1 MLFRVREAAGTPYHA
16 GTWISADGQTQVLQG
31 EQIQL
36 QALAWSKQDNGVE
49 MPTRWRVQVP
59 SQGVDLQVDALEP
72 KAWMH
77 TSFPYWEGPVRIS
90 GSVGGRGYLEMTGY

>member
-1 MLFRVREAAGTPYHA
+1 
-16 GTWISADGQTQVLQG
+16 
-31 EQIQL
+31 
-36 QALAWSKQDNGVE
+36 

-59 SQGVDLQVDALEP
+59 SQGVDVQLDALEP